1 MSKDDNMITIKLK
14 RGNTE
19 IEITC
24 PEEKV
29 KQTVEN
35 VIRGLEPE
43 LISNPVAA
51 VDEPVKSISES
62 KTPKPNVI
70 CRDLIYSLWH
80 ENWFR
85 IEKNLSDVSEELS
98 RNGYHYDKTSISH
111 SLADLVR
118 ENVLTRVGAIRN
130 YRYVQK
136 KPPP

>member
-43 LISNPVAA
+43 LI
-51 VDEPVKSISES
+51 
-62 KTPKPNVI
+62 
-70 CRDLIYSLWH
+70 
-80 ENWFR
+80 
-85 IEKNLSDVSEELS
+85 
-98 RNGYHYDKTSISH
+98 
-111 SLADLVR
+111 
-118 ENVLTRVGAIRN
+118 
-130 YRYVQK
+130 
-136 KPPP
+136 